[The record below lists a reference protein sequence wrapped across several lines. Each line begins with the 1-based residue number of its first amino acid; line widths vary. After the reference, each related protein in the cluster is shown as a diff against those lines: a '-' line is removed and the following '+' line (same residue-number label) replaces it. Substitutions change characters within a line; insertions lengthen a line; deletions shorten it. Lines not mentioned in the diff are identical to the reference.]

1 MKHKI
6 KKIISVLGI
15 LLIPICTYAQ
25 TANYWYPVSNS
36 LRPIINT
43 YGLSIPSLGST
54 GNPCV
59 KISNTSGL
67 FATTTCGTGGGSFS
81 TNPFTATYFTATGTT
96 ATSTI
101 PLLNVTNSLIL
112 GNNVDPAA
120 TYYGVDCQKNNPYGC
135 FDIYDAAGNTFYSF
149 SANDGNV
156 ALTTPVFA
164 IESNETDFNTT
175 GVIRGD
181 GSVRFSN
188 GGFVINVAG
197 DTTVNSLTNKL
208 CYYDGTSSCGTF
220 GQVLESTSTGS
231 KWVSTSTLG
240 FLASSSIGIG
250 TTGQIP
256 YYSSNGRNLTA
267 TSTIFLSN
275 GLVGIGSTTPSA
287 NFSIHSNS
295 GLAGTAAIFNIASST
310 SAGLATTTLFTVL
323 GNGAIISNASATST
337 FAQNILLSSLGTQQS
352 PAIESGT
359 VSNNAGI
366 YWDSNGG
373 FCFTTKNSTT
383 VSGGI
388 FCVSQFGNTSTG
400 RLTVNGG
407 SNSANGI
414 GIAAATAGLNDD
426 WGFNG
431 ITFSTNSIDRAEF
444 SSSTG
449 YFGWGTTTPAAP
461 ISIQAISTNPATSS
475 LFIIASSSVAN
486 TATTTLF
493 NVLGNGHLITGG
505 QTPSVSGG
513 TSSVVGNDSAGTITV
528 VGTALTSVTLTFA
541 QPWGINPVCTE
552 SDNSTALT
560 ADISSVSTTSVT
572 FGFSIGINSGTL
584 WYQCVQ

>member
-1 MKHKI
+1 M
-6 KKIISVLGI
+6 KKILFIISIICLTLPDISYAARGDIYYASSTYPITVALPIGASSTCLTSNGI
-15 LLIPICTYAQ
+15 IPAWGTSC
-25 TANYWYPVSNS
+25 
-36 LRPIINT
+36 
-43 YGLSIPSLGST
+43 GS
-54 GNPCV
+54 
-59 KISNTSGL
+59 
-67 FATTTCGTGGGSFS
+67 GGSS
-81 TNPFTATYFTATGTT
+81 PLNTNPFTATYFVATGTV

-101 PLLNVTNSLIL
+101 PLLNITSSLIL
-112 GNNVDPAA
+112 GNNIDPAA
-120 TYYGVDCQKNNPYGC
+120 TYYGADCQKNNPYGC

-256 YYSSNGRNLTA
+256 YYSANGRNLTA

-287 NFSIHSNS
+287 LLSLQTNS
-295 GLAGTAAIFNIASST
+295 GAVGTTPIFNIASST
-310 SAGLATTTLFTVL
+310 SGNLSTTTLFTVL
-323 GNGAIISNASATST
+323 GNGAIVSNASATST
-337 FAQNILLSSLGTQQS
+337 FAQNILLSNLGTQQS

-426 WGFNG
+426 WSFNG
-431 ITFSTNSIDRAEF
+431 ITFSTNSIDRAGF

-505 QTPSVSGG
+505 QMPSVSGG

-560 ADISSVSTTSVT
+560 VDISSVSTTSVT